1 MAEPNKNIQEPQ
13 TGTGS
18 TVPVSSVSEPVEMQT
33 QEVATPQVVDW
44 PNLQEEQ
51 VLRERNAQVLQE
63 PVTPEVVEPTQVP
76 KTSDLNK
83 KMQEFSEW
91 KKLNEFWEE
100 IEAPSQKRVDEFNK
114 KFSTTLE
121 APKQPVWKIET
132 AQDIKTQEIA
142 NEDLTNELN
151 EKKKSQVMQEFQNMV
166 QSGATIEE
174 IGEFGLQNKQFAR
187 DINNVLRTNFKN
199 TENTKYFWKYST
211 MSNQEMYEAYKNWDV
226 VLWSEKF
233 NLLPEEKKASFNQYV
248 DQRRIANSLTKTDFT
263 SSAKSTDLSNL
274 ESQIP
279 KMFDSN
285 VRKKYEEKLNNPR
298 IGELKSQL
306 TTNQFDIEDLD
317 DKIANLEDDILK
329 ASPWISSVILWSEVR
344 TRTREL
350 LKEKTQLLRQRQLYL
365 SEYDGLK
372 SDAEIELK
380 LSMYEDERARQD
392 YQTKLSL
399 YETRRKETL
408 SRTQTLEDRDFALRV
423 ENERREFEQKNKE
436 IAAQKAFEQQK
447 ELLKYKNDIEQGNIK
462 WQWANR
468 FDWLYFLDDKWNA
481 TKIID
486 WGFETQSD
494 WTSTFI
500 RTDENGNPVVE
511 VYDITWNPIWAN
523 TNTSRF
529 TQEQVDLLNAPA
541 WSVIPTRLSEV
552 SKNNVNR
559 GKECAEYINDIF
571 GKNIWAKMGSSYES
585 KLKVANEKNGW
596 LWSIAVWQPN
606 PWDKYYS
613 QFWHAWVIVWESEDG
628 TKWHIK
634 SSNFSWD
641 GTISVDEVPK
651 NVIAWYKT
659 TSLYEQPIEEKTYT
673 SAQKKYLETVDLQS
687 FNDKKEVKAAA
698 ESLWLT
704 AEDVFAYKGNNID
717 PMKKTELQDV
727 LDWIDALLKAWDWDG
742 LSDALWPISALNPL
756 KYLPWTDAADFEAQ
770 FESLSGKLTL
780 PNLEKMSWV
789 LSDTD
794 IKILQWA
801 SSALS
806 LSMSEKEFKK
816 ELNRIKTSAQNSL
829 DKLGALDNNFF
840 TDSSGKKWSK
850 QWLADE
856 LANLIESWKM
866 TQEQAQDFIQ
876 KNNLNFN

>member
-1 MAEPNKNIQEPQ
+1 MAEVNKTPNIEQDINKETQKQ
-13 TGTGS
+13 TTGVEN
-18 TVPVSSVSEPVEMQT
+18 TTPVSSVSEPVQ
-33 QEVATPQVVDW
+33 TPQTAEVIETQKPVIATQ
-44 PNLQEEQ
+44 PQQPQQ
-51 VLRERNAQVLQE
+51 VADVNIQ
-63 PVTPEVVEPTQVP
+63 PEVTVQPQQTPQKEV
-76 KTSDLNK
+76 KV
-83 KMQEFSEW
+83 
-91 KKLNEFWEE
+91 EE
-100 IEAPSQKRVDEFNK
+100 IKPIQ
-114 KFSTTLE
+114 TE
-121 APKQPVWKIET
+121 APKQATTKVET
-132 AQDIKTQEIA
+132 VQDIKTQEIA
-142 NEDLTNELN
+142 NEDLTNQLN

-166 QSGATIEE
+166 QSGATLEE
-174 IGEFGLQNKQFAR
+174 IGAYWLENKQFHR
-187 DINNVLRTNFKN
+187 DIANILRSNFKN
-199 TENTKYFWKYST
+199 TANTQFFGKYST
-211 MSNQEMYEAYKNWDV
+211 MNNEDMYAEYQQWNIV
-226 VLWSEKF
+226 PWSEQY
-233 NLLPEEKKASFNQYV
+233 NMLPAEKKASFDAYLKNIDVNNSYKRYDKESAV
-248 DQRRIANSLTKTDFT
+248 KISDISSLT
-263 SSAKSTDLSNL
+263 S
-274 ESQIP
+274 EIP
-279 KMFDSN
+279 KMFSSS
-285 VRKKYEEKLNNPR
+285 VRENYEKKLNSPERDRLSSELIDIQNKIEEIDDELFDAADNISEKLAWNLSWSIWAEQRKTIKELTRLKNSLIRSERSVLWR
-298 IGELKSQL
+298 IQTLNESAQ
-306 TTNQFDIEDLD
+306 T
-317 DKIANLEDDILK
+317 
-329 ASPWISSVILWSEVR
+329 
-344 TRTREL
+344 
-350 LKEKTQLLRQRQLYL
+350 
-365 SEYDGLK
+365 
-372 SDAEIELK
+372 ELK
-380 LSMYEDERARQD
+380 LSMYEDEQARQD
-392 YQTKLSL
+392 YQTQLSL

-423 ENERREFEQKNKE
+423 ESERREFEQKNKE

-462 WQWANR
+462 WQWSNR

-486 WGFETQSD
+486 WGFETKSD

-500 RTDENGNPVVE
+500 RTDDNGNPVVE

-613 QFWHAWVIVWESEDG
+613 KFWHAWVIVWKSEDG
-628 TKWHIK
+628 KKWHIK
-634 SSNFSWD
+634 SSNLAWD
-641 GTISVDEVPK
+641 GTISVDEVPIS
-651 NVIAWYKT
+651 VIDWYKT

-687 FNDKKEVKAAA
+687 FNDKKEVKVAA